1 MIEDTISWMIIS
13 TILETV
19 NLETYSSVPVTALRG
34 KERPRA
40 VNDTTVRAAFK
51 CVPKKDVNRKCLNI
65 ETLVQPLE
73 NTEQLA

>member
-1 MIEDTISWMIIS
+1 MDDHQHNFR
-13 TILETV
+13 TV

-65 ETLVQPLE
+65 ENFGTAFRE
-73 NTEQLA
+73 H